1 MDASHYRILVG
12 ADGSE
17 SSRRAADWAVAEAR
31 RRGEAVSLGIVL
43 VNDDPAREEYARET
57 TAEIERRCR
66 EAVPQLRVNSE
77 VVGGHPV
84 EGLTRRSTGADL
96 LVLGSRGHGPVA
108 DALLGSVSVGV
119 ARRTRCPLVVVRGEQ
134 DEPREKVVVGV
145 DDSAASDAA
154 LEFGFAS
161 ARERTAELLV
171 IRAVHRKHRREGA
184 RDAGGWDLTERLKR
198 WGAWFPEV
206 TARRIDVEE
215 HPVTGLLE
223 LARRAD
229 LVVVGRR
236 GSGGFSGLMLGSV
249 ARSVLHHASCPV
261 AVVPGAA
268 EQD

>member
-1 MDASHYRILVG
+1 MAASHYRILVG

-17 SSRRAADWAVAEAR
+17 SARRAADWAVAEAR
-31 RRGEAVSLGIVL
+31 RRGETASLGIVL

-57 TAEIERRCR
+57 TAEIEHRCR
-66 EAVPQLRVNSE
+66 EALPHLRVNSE
-77 VVGGHPV
+77 VVEGHPV
-84 EGLTRRSTGADL
+84 EGLARRSTRADL

-171 IRAVHRKHRREGA
+171 MRAAHRKRREAHDTDG
-184 RDAGGWDLTERLKR
+184 RDLTERLKR

-206 TARRIDVEE
+206 TARRVDVEE

-223 LARRAD
+223 LARSAD
-229 LVVVGRR
+229 LVVGRR
-236 GSGGFSGLMLGSV
+236 GSGGFGGLMLGSV

-261 AVVPGAA
+261 AVVPGAE